1 MTSTEDSE
9 KNDAQAMR
17 LVEVAVKQGATFV
30 CLPECFHML
39 GRNANESRD
48 VAKRYCIEEYQKLA
62 KRLGVWLSLGG
73 IHRIKDKEV
82 KMSNVHVILND
93 GGEVVCEYEK
103 IHLFDVKIPGR
114 VSLMESESTK
124 PGDYLKICNT
134 PFGKL
139 GLSVCYDVR
148 FPELYS
154 RLAEAGAEI
163 LLIPAA
169 FTQTTGM
176 AHWEVLLRA
185 RAIENQCYVLA
196 SAQTGRHNEKR
207 VSYGDAMIVDP
218 WGTVRARGGST
229 TENLVLVTDIDLK
242 RQRQIRKSMPKFS
255 HRRPDIYRS
264 KVIMSNI

>member
-1 MTSTEDSE
+1 
-9 KNDAQAMR
+9 
-17 LVEVAVKQGATFV
+17 
-30 CLPECFHML
+30 ML

-48 VAKRYCIEEYQKLA
+48 VAKRTYDACIEKYRKLA

-73 IHRIKDKEV
+73 IHRIKDKDV
-82 KMSNVHVILND
+82 KMSNCHIIINDDGVVI
-93 GGEVVCEYEK
+93 CEYEK

-114 VSLMESESTK
+114 VSLMESASTK
-124 PGDYLKICNT
+124 PGNCLKICNT

-154 RLAEAGAEI
+154 RLAEAGADI

-229 TENLVLVTDIDLK
+229 TENLVIVADIDLK
-242 RQRQIRKSMPKFS
+242 RQRQIRESMPKSS